1 MPPGRARA
9 VREVYG
15 LRFDT
20 VEGRGDG
27 EVRVAAGGRGECGR
41 RYVAVHAPRPERE
54 ERIFASKRHVHKRKM
69 DAQGVWRVGRGA
81 GVRNVRAEGGKSSCY
96 KRVLPRARAHA
107 PWHRN
112 RGSARARVRARTRN
126 CKLHSARPIH
136 PKYCSDH
143 GGIFR
148 RMVFGLVPGPGLKD
162 STLFFPSGLVLFQG
176 VPVGGERY
184 AASAGQLQP
193 ALGSTSPP
201 CAARK
206 VYTCALHAPG
216 SVGGPCMP
224 RPSPAG
230 VKELRTR
237 KDTVEFAASLRRPVH
252 CQATLRVAY
261 SAYAL
266 NIHST
271 PLVQ

>member
-1 MPPGRARA
+1 MG
-9 VREVYG
+9 
-15 LRFDT
+15 
-20 VEGRGDG
+20 
-27 EVRVAAGGRGECGR
+27 
-41 RYVAVHAPRPERE
+41 H
-54 ERIFASKRHVHKRKM
+54 
-69 DAQGVWRVGRGA
+69 GA
-81 GVRNVRAEGGKSSCY
+81 GVRSVRAEGGKSC
-96 KRVLPRARAHA
+96 VLQTGCAF
-107 PWHRN
+107 WHRT
-112 RGSARARVRARTRN
+112 RGSARARGRARTRRDAE
-126 CKLHSARPIH
+126 LQTSLRQADP

-148 RMVFGLVPGPGLKD
+148 RMVFGLVPGPGLKG
-162 STLFFPSGLVLFQG
+162 STFFFPPGLVLFQG

-216 SVGGPCMP
+216 GVGGPCMP

-230 VKELRTR
+230 VQELRTR

-252 CQATLRVAY
+252 CQATLRVTF